1 MKNILFIL
9 GLALAFNA
17 TAQTSVTL
25 ELEGY
30 KDAEWMCG
38 ITFMKNNYFTHQA
51 VLCPNGKLSVDE
63 QTLEVEIIEPGG
75 YFFRMGSD
83 KLDKV
88 TLVYVEVEEGD
99 VKTIT
104 QKVRKKRIEI

>member
-1 MKNILFIL
+1 MKNSILIFA
-9 GLALAFNA
+9 LALASTVN
-17 TAQTSVTL
+17 AQTSVTL

-38 ITFMKNNYFTHQA
+38 ITLMKNNYFTHQA
-51 VLCPNGKLSVDE
+51 VLCPNGKVSVGE
-63 QTLEVEIIEPGG
+63 QTLEVEITEPGG

-88 TLVYVEVEEGD
+88 TLVYVEVEVGD

-104 QKVRKKRIEI
+104 QKVRKERIEL